1 MQKDITGSILLG
13 FGTLSTVMVGWA
25 DTAAYS
31 VPLPVKILAWA
42 IPIAGLGL
50 IGVALKEEI
59 S

>member
-42 IPIAGLGL
+42 IAIAGLGL
-50 IGVALKEEI
+50 IGVALK
-59 S
+59 

>member
-13 FGTLSTVMVGWA
+13 FGALSTVMAGWA

-42 IPIAGLGL
+42 MAITGLGL
-50 IGVALKEEI
+50 LGIATKEELG
-59 S
+59 